1 MFVEEKVFLLSFHF
15 SLGKISEAKKKES
28 FNNFLSSKN
37 THFLFYFW
45 IRNTYVCKQWETWA
59 VLHRKQIKPKGVKF
73 SISLLW
79 KSSMYI
85 KLNIIYYIWTVE
97 MELYNFYRFPHQYFL
112 NFKLFFFMHYF
123 FWLLFILQEI
133 KIFHYPTT
141 NKRSIQYFQI
151 LIPHNILK
159 IVQSILDN
167 MILIHDGYQSLS
179 TMKDA
184 SRLCVRVSFF
194 LSILIFCIRFSSCQ
208 FKRRSRRW

>member
-1 MFVEEKVFLLSFHF
+1 MNNKIVSRIRCQWLQTNAHKSMTDHKPIHFVMLHRKKTEQDIKMFWLYLIYWSLYFWTRTCHINNINLTAIWMHLKYELKQNISKYSSSTIILKYSTNYIFISCLFVEKKVFLLSFHF

-97 MELYNFYRFPHQYFL
+97 MELYNFYRFPHQYF
-112 NFKLFFFMHYF
+112 
-123 FWLLFILQEI
+123 
-133 KIFHYPTT
+133 
-141 NKRSIQYFQI
+141 
-151 LIPHNILK
+151 
-159 IVQSILDN
+159 
-167 MILIHDGYQSLS
+167 
-179 TMKDA
+179 
-184 SRLCVRVSFF
+184 
-194 LSILIFCIRFSSCQ
+194 
-208 FKRRSRRW
+208 

>member
-1 MFVEEKVFLLSFHF
+1 MISIYLWYEWIWNIDLNEMSLSNKYSSSPWILKYSNYYIFISCLFVEEKVFLLSFHF

-85 KLNIIYYIWTVE
+85 KLNIIY
-97 MELYNFYRFPHQYFL
+97 
-112 NFKLFFFMHYF
+112 
-123 FWLLFILQEI
+123 FILNSRNGI
-133 KIFHYPTT
+133 I
-141 NKRSIQYFQI
+141 QI
-151 LIPHNILK
+151 LSFSA
-159 IVQSILDN
+159 SILP
-167 MILIHDGYQSLS
+167 
-179 TMKDA
+179 K
-184 SRLCVRVSFF
+184 C
-194 LSILIFCIRFSSCQ
+194 
-208 FKRRSRRW
+208 

>member
-1 MFVEEKVFLLSFHF
+1 MKYSSSTIILKYSKNYIFISCLFVEKEVFLLSFHF

-97 MELYNFYRFPHQYFL
+97 MELYNFYRFLHQYFL
-112 NFKLFFFMHYF
+112 NLKLFSSCIISSEYSYTKKEMNHKF
-123 FWLLFILQEI
+123 
-133 KIFHYPTT
+133 KNTTT
-141 NKRSIQYFQI
+141 NKCLMQYFQI
-151 LIPHNILK
+151 LIQKYPQNGP
-159 IVQSILDN
+159 
-167 MILIHDGYQSLS
+167 IHF
-179 TMKDA
+179 
-184 SRLCVRVSFF
+184 R
-194 LSILIFCIRFSSCQ
+194 
-208 FKRRSRRW
+208 